1 MPLRL
6 SVVVPVYNVEDYLE
20 ECLRSL
26 ADQSLRDLEVVM
38 VDDGSTDGSAA
49 IARRFADEDERFRLV
64 SQPNAGLGAARNTG
78 IREAHG
84 EFLAFVDS
92 DDLVPSDAY
101 ARMVSSLDA
110 SGSDFAT
117 GNVFRLRASG
127 KTEQSPMFREPM
139 ATCRTATH
147 VTRDWPLLY
156 DRIACN
162 KVFRRAFWDR
172 HAFAF
177 PEGVLFEDIPVILPA
192 HFLAGSVDVL
202 HETVYLWRDRDGSIT
217 TRRARPRAV
226 QDRTRSVTSAS
237 RFLATEPKSP
247 KWAEGKR
254 RYDTTVLASDLWL
267 FMEALPDGDAE
278 YHKAFLDEAGAFAQ
292 SVDQAVLDRLPLHL
306 RVKWHLV
313 RERRLTELLA
323 LLAFEKQNRDTFRIR
338 GLSGLRKLRA
348 EYPVLTGRPLPRRV
362 TELKKADLPVMSDIT
377 EAAWREGKLHLKGY
391 AYLRNRPAG
400 ERRPLTLG
408 WLRSGRRH
416 VVPLRLR
423 TVEMPEATSD
433 SRQSLHC
440 YDRAGFETIVDP
452 ARLGTPGSAATWS
465 LEVGILSGGALR
477 RGPLRMLGNP
487 AAPAVHHVRDDLR
500 IVPQLSGNKLRLKAE
515 RVAAML
521 TGHCHRPAEGCVRIE
536 GTVLNT
542 TALKALRMEN
552 WHTKEH
558 HEVPIAVTGTSTGTA
573 FTADVPLDLFAPEGA
588 PRTSPWGIRLV
599 RADGSR
605 IPLAVRAAVD
615 PGRYPLKDTARE
627 LVVTANASGNLVL
640 SDQTVQPIAD
650 TFAWTAPGELTVEGS
665 FPEHALRGAE
675 LVLQHSGHEE
685 EAVFGLEQKDGRFR
699 AVLTPAAVE
708 GPGGELP
715 LGEGRWYLF
724 FRERGESDPGRYAP
738 MRLATAEHGA
748 VPVVQSAGGRV
759 FTLSRRFHDQL
770 VLESGPAL
778 DVRERGGYHERLLR
792 ERFAALRGGPRHDT
806 ILFSSFDGRQYSD
819 SPRAVHE
826 ELLGR
831 DSPFEHLW
839 AVRDQQAA
847 LPAGVRAVAYGSA
860 EWHEALATCRAIVTN
875 TQLPDWFERGD
886 GQFVVQ
892 TWHGT
897 PLKRIGRDLLG
908 TAQANRPYIES
919 LPRRAGQW
927 SLLVSPN
934 RFSTPILRRAF
945 GYDGEVLE
953 SGYPR
958 NALLHAEDRHKIA
971 ASVRERLDI
980 PEDKTVVLYAP
991 TWREDRPKGGGRYGL
1006 DLQLDLTAARQA
1018 LGDSH
1023 VLLVRR
1029 HYLVNDRLPE
1039 TGGFA
1044 RDVSRYPDVA
1054 ELMLVSDALVTDYS
1068 SLMFDFAQTGRPMLF
1083 HTYDLE
1089 HYRDSLRGFYFD
1101 FEERA
1106 PGPLVPGSRELI
1118 EALRD
1123 VAAAT
1128 AGHAEAYD
1136 AFREVF
1142 CDLDDAGA
1150 ATVVAERVLKEIGG
1164 RKSSPSGD

>member
-1 MPLRL
+1 MDVPTMPLRL

-49 IARRFADEDERFRLV
+49 IARRFAAEDARFRLV
-64 SQPNAGLGAARNTG
+64 SQSNAGLGAARNTG
-78 IREAHG
+78 IREARG

-92 DDLVPSDAY
+92 DDLVPSEAY

-117 GNVFRLRASG
+117 GNVFRLRANG
-127 KTEQSPMFREPM
+127 RTEQSPMFREPM
-139 ATCRTATH
+139 AKCRTATH

-172 HAFAF
+172 HSFAF

-192 HFLAGSVDVL
+192 HFFAASVDVL

-237 RFLATEPKSP
+237 RFLATEPK
-247 KWAEGKR
+247 WAEGKR
-254 RYDTTVLASDLWL
+254 RYDTSVLSSDLWL

-278 YHKAFLDEAGAFAQ
+278 YHQAFLDEAGAFAQ
-292 SVDQAVLDRLPLHL
+292 SADQAVLDRLPLHL
-306 RVKWHLV
+306 RVKWQLV

-323 LLAFEKQNRDTFRIR
+323 LLAFEKHNRDAFRIR
-338 GLSGLRKLRA
+338 GLGRLRA

-362 TELKKADLPVMSDIT
+362 TGLKKADLPVMSDIT
-377 EAAWREGKLHLKGY
+377 EAVWRDGKLHLKGY
-391 AYLRNRPAG
+391 AYVRNRPAG

-408 WLRSGRRH
+408 WLRSGRRRM
-416 VVPLRLR
+416 VPLKLR

-440 YDRAGFETIVDP
+440 YDRAGFETVVDP
-452 ARLGTPGSAATWS
+452 ARLGTPGSAVTWS

-487 AAPAVHHVRDDLR
+487 PAPAVHHVRDDLR

-515 RVAAML
+515 RVAALL
-521 TGHCHRPAEGCVRIE
+521 TGHHRAEGRVRIE

-542 TALKALRMEN
+542 AGLSVLRLEN
-552 WHTKEH
+552 WHTKDH
-558 HEVPIAVTGTSTGTA
+558 HEVPVTVTGDV
-573 FTADVPLDLFAPEGA
+573 FTAEVPFDVFAPEGA

-605 IPLAVRAAVD
+605 IPVAVRAGVD
-615 PGRYPLKDTARE
+615 PGRYPLNDLDDAARE

-650 TFAWTAPGELTVEGS
+650 AFAWTHSGELAVEGS
-665 FPEHALRGAE
+665 FPERALCETE
-675 LVLQHSGHEE
+675 LVLQHSGHQE
-685 EAVFGLEQKDGRFR
+685 EAVFAPESADGRFR

-724 FRERGESDPGRYAP
+724 FRERGESDPARYAP
-738 MRLATAEHGA
+738 VRLAPAEHGA
-748 VPVVQSAGGRV
+748 VPLVQRARGRD
-759 FTLSRRFHDQL
+759 FALGRRFHDQL

-778 DVRERGGYHERLLR
+778 EVRERGGYHERLLR
-792 ERFAALRGGPRHDT
+792 ERFAALRGGPRRDT
-806 ILFSSFDGRQYSD
+806 ILFSSFDGRQFSD
-819 SPRAVHE
+819 SPRAIHE
-826 ELLGR
+826 ELFCR

-860 EWHEALATCRAIVTN
+860 EWHEALATSRALVTN
-875 TQLPDWFERGD
+875 TQLPDWFERGE

-919 LPRRAGQW
+919 LPGRAAQW

-958 NALLHAEDRHKIA
+958 NSLLHAQDRHKVA
-971 ASVRERLDI
+971 ASVRERLEI
-980 PEDKTVVLYAP
+980 PEDRTVVLYAP
-991 TWREDRPKGGGRYGL
+991 TWREDRPKGGGRFAL
-1006 DLQLDLTAARQA
+1006 DLQLDLTAAREA

-1044 RDVSRYPDVA
+1044 RDVSRWPDVA
-1054 ELMLVSDALVTDYS
+1054 ELMLISDALVTDYS
-1068 SLMFDFAQTGRPMLF
+1068 SLMFDYAHTGRPMLF

-1089 HYRDSLRGFYFD
+1089 HYRDTLRGFYFD
-1101 FEERA
+1101 FEDRA
-1106 PGPLVPGSRELI
+1106 PGPLVPGSPELI
-1118 EALRD
+1118 EALRGP
-1123 VAAAT
+1123 AAAT
-1128 AGHAEAYD
+1128 AAHAQAYD

-1150 ATVVAERVLKEIGG
+1150 AAVVAERVLKEIAG
-1164 RKSSPSGD
+1164 RSQ